1 MKRFVRWGM
10 AASAALVMG
19 ATALPAAAQDK
30 AKGADAMKSA
40 DSAKA
45 APAKKGEPLQK
56 VYLENDQV
64 RVVEVTFRPGDA
76 GASTARP
83 LRVIHVLKGGTL
95 TLHYPDGK
103 TEKLEWKAGDTSV
116 RQASPVYAPKNEG
129 KSDIVLLVTNVKEP
143 KK

>member
-1 MKRFVRWGM
+1 MKRFVRWSM
-10 AASAALVMG
+10 MIPAALVIG
-19 ATALPAAAQDK
+19 ATAFTAAAQDK
-30 AKGADAMKSA
+30 AKGAEPAKSA

-64 RVVEVTFRPGDA
+64 RIFEATFRPGDTA
-76 GASTARP
+76 ASVARP

-95 TLHYPDGK
+95 TRHYPDGK
-103 TEKLEWKAGDTSV
+103 TEKRVFKTGDTVVS
-116 RQASPVYAPKNEG
+116 QASPAYAPKNEG
-129 KSDIVLLVTNVKEP
+129 KADIVLLVTYVKEP